1 MPQKPKN
8 PHGIF
13 CLETIWFDERSNPS
27 TRSLLEL
34 LERLRGVPFVYRD
47 VSTWEEMDFCLGR
60 WVGRSTYKKDYQLGD
75 LGILYL
81 GFHGSPG
88 EISLRED
95 LSHRHDE
102 DEVDLARIGN
112 SLTCED
118 NRYDCSGSV
127 IHFASCSVLRAPARA
142 EELRKQVGA
151 ACVSGYTKSVEP
163 TTSWAFELMYLA
175 LLSKLLIKRNVN
187 ASTLGTLEKKDQLK
201 ARIQGSC
208 GELRVHDEVRQR
220 QAVDARCRRSGS
232 LPSKANSNLITDLV
246 LLVMILPLVGWR
258 VFGRRRVGGPRRGL
272 AVAGRFGLAA
282 QAPPKPVDPDALR
295 GDPVF

>member
-1 MPQKPKN
+1 MPQAPKN

-34 LERLRGVPFVYRD
+34 LEGLQGIPFVYRD

-60 WVGRSTYKKDYQLGD
+60 WVGRSTNKKDYRLGD

-102 DEVDLARIGN
+102 DEVDLAKIGC
-112 SLTCED
+112 SLMRD
-118 NRYDCSGSV
+118 SKYSCSGSV

-151 ACVSGYTKSVEP
+151 ACVSGYTKSVES
-163 TTSWAFELMYLA
+163 TSSWAFELMYLS
-175 LLSKLLIKRNVN
+175 LLSDLLTTKNVN
-187 ASTLGTLEKKDQLK
+187 VGTLGTLEKKINSRPEYAGLSK
-201 ARIQGSC
+201 
-208 GELRVHDEVRQR
+208 
-220 QAVDARCRRSGS
+220 S
-232 LPSKANSNLITDLV
+232 LGFTMEFGKPEHQ
-246 LLVMILPLVGWR
+246 PLE
-258 VFGRRRVGGPRRGL
+258 
-272 AVAGRFGLAA
+272 
-282 QAPPKPVDPDALR
+282 K
-295 GDPVF
+295 

>member
-1 MPQKPKN
+1 MPQTPKN

-34 LERLRGVPFVYRD
+34 LEGLQGVPFVYRD

-60 WVGRSTYKKDYQLGD
+60 WVGRSTNKKDYQLGN

-102 DEVDLARIGN
+102 DEVDLAKIGE
-112 SLTCED
+112 SLTHED
-118 NRYDCSGSV
+118 SKYDCSGSV

-142 EELRKQVGA
+142 EELRKKVVA
-151 ACVSGYTKSVEP
+151 ACVSGYTKSVES

-175 LLSKLLIKRNVN
+175 ELSELLETKSVN
-187 ASTLGTLEKKDQLK
+187 AGTLGTLEKKIK
-201 ARIQGSC
+201 
-208 GELRVHDEVRQR
+208 
-220 QAVDARCRRSGS
+220 
-232 LPSKANSNLITDLV
+232 SKPEYA
-246 LLVMILPLVGWR
+246 
-258 VFGRRRVGGPRRGL
+258 GL
-272 AVAGRFGLAA
+272 AESLGFTMIY
-282 QAPPKPVDPDALR
+282 
-295 GDPVF
+295 